1 MLNSN
6 YKMLIRPELVAKI
19 KDYFDLNIY
28 ETKVWLA
35 LLSKGVASAGEIAK
49 LSRVPRSRTYDVLE
63 TLEKKGFAIEKLGKP
78 IMYLGVKPRGILERL
93 KNSVRKDADEKIN
106 YLSNIKDTEEFSA
119 LEEMYK
125 KSSEPMKKEEL
136 PLSLK
141 GKSMI
146 SNYIRE
152 ILNKASK
159 EVLICNDAE
168 DMRSKL
174 SVFRKTISLLKK
186 SNIGVKIA
194 LSGDDDSIKELSEIL
209 GIKIKKIPVAAKFF
223 IVDRKEILFYLSREG
238 EDENAIWIGSE
249 FFTKAFSDLF
259 EVVTKNFKN

>member
-1 MLNSN
+1 
-6 YKMLIRPELVAKI
+6 MLIKQELIGKI

-63 TLEKKGFAIEKLGKP
+63 TLEKKGFAIEKIGKP
-78 IMYLGVKPRGILERL
+78 IMYMGVKPKGILERL
-93 KNSVRKDADEKIN
+93 KNSVRKDAEEKIN
-106 YLSNIKDTEEFSA
+106 YLTNIKDTEEFTT
-119 LEEMYK
+119 LEEMYT
-125 KSSEPMKKEEL
+125 KSSEPVKKEEL
-136 PLSLK
+136 PLSLR

-152 ILNKASK
+152 ILNKAEK
-159 EVLICNDAE
+159 EVIICNDVE
-168 DMRSKL
+168 DIKSKL
-174 SVFRKTISLLKK
+174 SLFRKTISLLKK
-186 SNIGVKIA
+186 SNIKVKIA
-194 LSGDDDSIKELSEIL
+194 LSGDEESISELSGML
-209 GIKIKKIPVAAKFF
+209 GVKITPINVNAKFF
-223 IVDRKEILFYLSREG
+223 IVDKSEILFYLSKSE

-259 EVVTKNFKN
+259 ELSTKIN